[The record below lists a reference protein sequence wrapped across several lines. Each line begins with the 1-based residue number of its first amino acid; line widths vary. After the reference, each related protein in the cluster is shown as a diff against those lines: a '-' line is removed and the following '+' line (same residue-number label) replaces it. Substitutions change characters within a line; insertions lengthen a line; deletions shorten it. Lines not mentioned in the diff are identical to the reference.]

1 MACLRENFED
11 GVVLDGRYR
20 TIAPLNHGSFGM
32 VFMARQLST
41 GHNVAIKC
49 LTKKAAVDDAG
60 FEFAIDD
67 KSEELD
73 LHGRLGRHPNIVN
86 LVDSFETES
95 HVYLVLEFCPRGDLY
110 EAIRNG
116 QGPLETEHVRRFM
129 LELVDAVEYIHS
141 KGVYHRDIKPENI
154 FLSQSGIMKLGDF
167 GLATTEQWTYETTVG
182 SDRYMSPEQFDSAG
196 AGYSPAQADIWAIG
210 ICMLNILFS
219 RNPFSTPT
227 EADPIFL
234 DFSRDKQ
241 SLFDVFPNMSQ
252 DTYEVIVQ
260 CMSLDP
266 KKRSLAGV
274 RHALRR
280 VVSFTTLD
288 EALDDF
294 CSGDRRVVA
303 SANREP
309 LRTPSI
315 QSPLVENGAAFPW
328 AKALQSTAPQAIRQ
342 LSVIPDDESY
352 TEELFSKSEAT
363 TADWCS
369 NMTGE
374 TPSMASVL
382 DSSLGASMNSL
393 AISQPKAIPQ
403 PTTWQSKVSPM
414 AGSLPIT
421 MPRARNVP
429 AMSLVFGRK
438 DAVSKSWSDMWDEE
452 EEEEEE
458 RLRQLEALKKLN
470 SRTWSQD
477 SVQEAKPA
485 IEKVNSKLSMIIDD
499 DNTPRLGLSPATKTV
514 AVEAPAPV
522 DLEPV
527 PAVEET
533 QDDLDDGLFFSDPLT
548 EVKQE
553 QDQHRQALDSFLGRK
568 EDRHQQQIHLSVR
581 LPNASVSPGP
591 SPSKSP
597 LSFDKWTALGERRRA
612 HTGPSVPLESKSQGQ
627 QHGQSLGHNFN
638 SSYERGVSNHHNNHF
653 TGHHYNNN
661 FANHYSTATYNP
673 HYVNVMSHNH
683 TNSPYK
689 LSTGKENMRDR
700 SKSKDKECPWNK
712 GRDWNWN
719 WRRDRRADFSN
730 VEWVGGW

>member
-49 LTKKAAVDDAG
+49 LTKKSAADEAG
-60 FEFAIDD
+60 MDFAIDD
-67 KSEELD
+67 KSEELA

-86 LVDSFETES
+86 LVESFETES

-167 GLATTEQWTYETTVG
+167 GLATTDQWTYETTVG

-260 CMSLDP
+260 CMNLDP
-266 KKRSLAGV
+266 RKRSLSGV
-274 RHALRR
+274 RQALRR

-294 CSGDRRVVA
+294 CSNDRRVVA

-315 QSPLVENGAAFPW
+315 QSPMVESGAAFPW

-342 LSVIPDDESY
+342 LSVIPDNESY

-382 DSSLGASMNSL
+382 NSSLGASMNSL
-393 AISQPKAIPQ
+393 TISQPKAIPQ
-403 PTTWQSKVSPM
+403 STRQSKVSPM

-429 AMSLVFGRK
+429 SMSLVFGRK
-438 DAVSKSWSDMWDEE
+438 DAVSKSWSDMWDEDA
-452 EEEEEE
+452 EEEEE
-458 RLRQLEALKKLN
+458 RLRQLEELKKLN
-470 SRTWSQD
+470 ARTWSQD

-485 IEKVNSKLSMIIDD
+485 IEKVSSKLSMILDD
-499 DNTPRLGLSPATKTV
+499 DNTPRLGLSPATRTL
-514 AVEAPAPV
+514 AVEAPAPAE
-522 DLEPV
+522 LEPV
-527 PAVEET
+527 PAVEEV
-533 QDDLDDGLFFSDPLT
+533 QDDLDDDALFFSDPLT
-548 EVKQE
+548 EEKQE
-553 QDQHRQALDSFLGRK
+553 QEQHRQALDSFLGRK
-568 EDRHQQQIHLSVR
+568 EDRHQQIHLSVR
-581 LPNASVSPGP
+581 LPNTAASPGP

-597 LSFDKWTALGERRRA
+597 MSFDKWEALGERRRA
-612 HTGPSVPLESKSQGQ
+612 HTGPSVPLGSKSQGQ
-627 QHGQSLGHNFN
+627 QYGHSIGYNFN
-638 SSYERGVSNHHNNHF
+638 SSYERGTSNHYSNNHF
-653 TGHHYNNN
+653 SGHHYNNN
-661 FANHYSTATYNP
+661 SANHYSSTTYTP
-673 HYVNVMSHNH
+673 HYVNVMSHHH
-683 TNSPYK
+683 TTPTK
-689 LSTGKENMRDR
+689 FTGKENMRDR

-719 WRRDRRADFSN
+719 WRRDRRTDFGN
-730 VEWVGGW
+730 LEWVGGY